1 MLSGS
6 ARFFE
11 QNGKDK
17 VSCTRDA
24 LYTQVQ
30 MEGIPP
36 GAKKKIW
43 RKYFTHI
50 DESAEGF
57 WRTTLRQLRE
67 SKRAKVPAPKGRVYT
82 AGDIALPDFF
92 QKQISDILFEASC
105 EVANTHLHRF
115 QDCLGRLRR
124 NVRTFVQSPQIML
137 VAWMSFATNFNSQ
150 EMLFS
155 LRPVPSLALAPLG
168 PRTPSSHWYGGK
180 FFLHLASWPWPP
192 IWTGPG
198 TTIHG

>member
-11 QNGKDK
+11 PEWQRQGRMYK
-17 VSCTRDA
+17 DA

-43 RKYFTHI
+43 RKYCTHI

-82 AGDIALPDFF
+82 AGDIALPDFH
-92 QKQISDILFEASC
+92 
-105 EVANTHLHRF
+105 V
-115 QDCLGRLRR
+115 G
-124 NVRTFVQSPQIML
+124 SPL
-137 VAWMSFATNFNSQ
+137 S
-150 EMLFS
+150 
-155 LRPVPSLALAPLG
+155 
-168 PRTPSSHWYGGK
+168 K
-180 FFLHLASWPWPP
+180 C
-192 IWTGPG
+192 
-198 TTIHG
+198 